1 MIIVS
6 YDITD
11 DKLRANFAKMLRSNG
26 AVRLQ
31 FSVYEL
37 NNTKRIVDNLVETIE
52 EYSKRFTFDDS
63 VILFDVSSDK
73 VTKYGSSIHRDK
85 SIVFF

>member
-6 YDITD
+6 YDITA

-37 NNTKRIVDNLVETIE
+37 NNTKRIVDNLVEKIE

>member
-11 DKLRANFAKMLRSNG
+11 DKLRTNFAKMLRSNG

-37 NNTKRIVDNLVETIE
+37 NNTKRIVDNLVEKIE

>member
-26 AVRLQ
+26 AVLLQ

-37 NNTKRIVDNLVETIE
+37 NNTKRIVDNLVEKIE

-63 VILFDVSSDK
+63 VILFNVSSDK

>member
-11 DKLRANFAKMLRSNG
+11 DKLRVNFAKMLRSNG

-37 NNTKRIVDNLVETIE
+37 NNTKRIVDNLVEKIE

>member
-37 NNTKRIVDNLVETIE
+37 NNTKRIVDNLVEKIE

-63 VILFDVSSDK
+63 VILFNVSSDK

>member
-52 EYSKRFTFDDS
+52 EYSKMFTFDDS

>member
-37 NNTKRIVDNLVETIE
+37 NNTKRIVDNLVEKIE

>member
-11 DKLRANFAKMLRSNG
+11 DKLRANFANMLRSNG

-37 NNTKRIVDNLVETIE
+37 NNTKRIVDNLVEKIE

>member
-37 NNTKRIVDNLVETIE
+37 NNTKRIVDNLVEKIE
-52 EYSKRFTFDDS
+52 EYSKRFSFDDS
-63 VILFDVSSDK
+63 VILFNVSSDK